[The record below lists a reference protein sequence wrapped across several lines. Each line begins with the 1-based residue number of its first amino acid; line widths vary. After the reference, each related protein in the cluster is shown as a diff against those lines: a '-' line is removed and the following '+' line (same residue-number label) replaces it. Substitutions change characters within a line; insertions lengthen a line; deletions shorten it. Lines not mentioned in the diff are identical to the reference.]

1 MSYILFQ
8 AVPLE
13 NGAELLFETEFP
25 MMLFLILDVI
35 NESVLDELTLNA
47 P

>member
-25 MMLFLILDVI
+25 MMLFLILDV
-35 NESVLDELTLNA
+35 LNQRIRA
-47 P
+47 G